1 MTVYQL
7 IHCKV
12 LKIWEGVGGCPRRR
26 ESFPPTPTNYC
37 APKEVNSAQSADGE
51 IGTGG
56 WDEGCGFPGLRIET
70 WGTRRLRL
78 VDAQPRQFLYQ
89 ADGLKG
95 NRDHLTH
102 QPDNVLGIILPVRIV
117 HNPRARIG
125 RDAVLVHYPFEGAA
139 VAQPVVVSLRRNP
152 AEGQEFV
159 VLELRLVLGERHLL
173 DAPIQLAGL
182 SPLKRILRL
191 LLIVDVLYRNYLM
204 VFTYPSSK
212 MLARPMA
219 DDEKIGKPWRDD
231 ELDAI
236 VSDYFAMLAADLAGN
251 PYVKSR
257 HSAALMAQ
265 IGRTHRSVEFKH
277 QNISAVLDELGLPWI
292 PGYMPKRNYQNAI
305 FDAIDRYL
313 TWHPDILVSVP
324 VTQEEPTLSSAIFV
338 DPPSR
343 TAAKQPIPERLKRL
357 VRKFDP
363 VERDLRNRT
372 LGKAGEAFV
381 VEIERKQ
388 LAQADRDDLARKVR
402 WVAEEDG
409 DGAGYDIYSF
419 DPYGHERLIEVKT
432 TNGAARTPFFLS
444 RNECELAAERPTDW
458 SIYRVHLFA
467 RQPRIFTISP
477 PLENSV
483 YLRPETWRAS
493 F

>member
-1 MTVYQL
+1 
-7 IHCKV
+7 
-12 LKIWEGVGGCPRRR
+12 
-26 ESFPPTPTNYC
+26 
-37 APKEVNSAQSADGE
+37 
-51 IGTGG
+51 
-56 WDEGCGFPGLRIET
+56 
-70 WGTRRLRL
+70 
-78 VDAQPRQFLYQ
+78 
-89 ADGLKG
+89 
-95 NRDHLTH
+95 
-102 QPDNVLGIILPVRIV
+102 
-117 HNPRARIG
+117 
-125 RDAVLVHYPFEGAA
+125 
-139 VAQPVVVSLRRNP
+139 
-152 AEGQEFV
+152 
-159 VLELRLVLGERHLL
+159 
-173 DAPIQLAGL
+173 
-182 SPLKRILRL
+182 
-191 LLIVDVLYRNYLM
+191 
-204 VFTYPSSK
+204 
-212 MLARPMA
+212 
-219 DDEKIGKPWRDD
+219 
-231 ELDAI
+231 
-236 VSDYFAMLAADLAGN
+236 
-251 PYVKSR
+251 
-257 HSAALMAQ
+257 MAQ